1 MNYGLYLSA
10 AALKLG
16 HVRMDVL
23 ANNMANVNT
32 TSFKPDALAIRSRRP
47 APAERNLPPHLV
59 MPVLDDVRGGLR
71 DAGTFTDLT
80 AGPLVS
86 TDGPLDV
93 AIQGRGFFAV
103 EVDGKVRYTR
113 DGRLARG
120 ADGTLVTAAGALPV
134 LDAAG
139 RRIMLGDGPVRIDA
153 AGRIETGGTVVQ
165 LGLTDFADERAL
177 RKEGANTFSAGPAAG
192 ATAST
197 STVRQ
202 GFIEGSGVEPTRAL
216 VDMLLAQRTYDA
228 AATMIQHTDAMLGRA
243 VNDIARLA

>member
-16 HVRMDVL
+16 HTRMDVL

-32 TSFKPDALAIRSRRP
+32 TSFKPDTLAIRGRSP

-59 MPVLDDVRGGLR
+59 MPVLDDVRGGLS
-71 DAGTFTDLT
+71 DGGTFTDLT
-80 AGPLVS
+80 GGPLIS

-93 AIQGRGFFAV
+93 AIQGSGFFAV
-103 EVDGKVRYTR
+103 EAGGQTRYTR
-113 DGRLARG
+113 DGRFARTPEG
-120 ADGTLVTAAGALPV
+120 MLVTAAGALPV

-139 RRIMLGDGPVRIDA
+139 RRITLGDGPVRIDA
-153 AGRIETGGTVVQ
+153 AGRIEAGGAVAQ
-165 LGLTDFADERAL
+165 LGLTDFADPEAL
-177 RKEGANTFSAGPAAG
+177 AKDGANTFAAG
-192 ATAST
+192 DAADPVAST
-197 STVRQ
+197 ATVRQ

-216 VDMLLAQRTYDA
+216 VDMILAQRTYDA
-228 AATMIQHTDAMLGRA
+228 AAQMIQYTDAMLGRA